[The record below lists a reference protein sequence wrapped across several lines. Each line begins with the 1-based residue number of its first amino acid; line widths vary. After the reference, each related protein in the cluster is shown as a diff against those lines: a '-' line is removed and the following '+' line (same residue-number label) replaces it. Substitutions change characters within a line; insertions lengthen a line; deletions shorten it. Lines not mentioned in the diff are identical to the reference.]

1 MYNHEINGSDIS
13 QTIRYSKLS
22 PDSEKDAVQKLEFY

>member
-1 MYNHEINGSDIS
+1 MKLMNHVDS

-22 PDSEKDAVQKLEFY
+22 PDSGKEEVNRLGF